1 MQNPMAVYNGQ
12 SWLFWSS
19 NKKDTLRP
27 RTNEDDRPNL
37 GPRLSEA
44 SQVSKLTDERSDLGH
59 SEEEDSGHEMSEGR
73 SRVHCGHCGSDEFTV
88 RFASGE
94 KILVC
99 GKCGSMVDEED
110 GGEGDGKVDEQNAY
124 RSFYT

>member
-1 MQNPMAVYNGQ
+1 MAVYNGQ

-59 SEEEDSGHEMSEGR
+59 SEEEDSRDEMSEGR
-73 SRVHCGHCGSDEFTV
+73 SRVHCGHCGGDEFTV

-110 GGEGDGKVDEQNAY
+110 GGEVSGKPADQNAY
-124 RSFYT
+124 SRFYT